1 MYFKIKINT
10 LPRLSSLYLSFLIP
24 YFRAHLS
31 DGSSQRG
38 IHCVISFL

>member
-1 MYFKIKINT
+1 MYFKMKINT

-24 YFRAHLS
+24 YFSTHLS

-38 IHCVISFL
+38 IYRVISFL